1 MLRFRSL
8 ASGSAGN
15 ATLVEAREGRGRPTR
30 VLVDCG
36 LGWRQLQASL
46 AALGLDPADLDA
58 IFLTHEH
65 GDHVGCAPTVSAR
78 HGVPIWTSAG
88 TRAALNGQP
97 AAASFRL
104 ATDGEAIAIGAL
116 QLQPFTV
123 PHDAHEPLQLRCT
136 DGARSLG
143 ILTDLGHVT
152 PHALARLAGCH
163 ALMLE
168 SNHEPELLARSAYPE
183 FLKRRIAGAH
193 GHLSNGQAAAALAQL
208 RHGGLG
214 IVVAA
219 HLSERNNQPVLAR
232 RALAEALDCAEH
244 EVLVSSRAGLDWL
257 TV

>member
-15 ATLVEAREGRGRPTR
+15 ATLVEASDGPGRRTR

-46 AALGLDPADLDA
+46 AALGLVPADLDA

-65 GDHVGCAPTVSAR
+65 GDHVGCAPSVSAR
-78 HGVPIWTSAG
+78 HGVPVWASAG
-88 TRAALNGQP
+88 TRAALDDQQP
-97 AAASFRL
+97 TAAFRAAA
-104 ATDGEAIAIGAL
+104 DGVAITIGAL

-123 PHDAHEPLQLRCT
+123 PHDAREPLQLRCT

-152 PHALARLAGCH
+152 PHALAQLADCH

-168 SNHEPELLARSAYPE
+168 SNHEPELLARSSYPE

-193 GHLSNGQAAAALAQL
+193 GHLSNGQAAAALALL
-208 RHGGLG
+208 RHDRLSV
-214 IVVAA
+214 VVAA
-219 HLSERNNQPVLAR
+219 HLSERNNLPALAR
-232 RALAEALDCAEH
+232 RAFADVLGCAEC

-257 TV
+257 TA